1 MPIRHLFHK
10 PAVANTTIGR
20 TPPDLRS
27 QALSAATGQAV
38 ASVPGFE
45 RRAGARGMDLSLL
58 WSAHSAEGVA
68 AAVLVVP
75 SPGRTAAVLFSHGNS
90 PEQAACIGRV
100 LDQAATDLAAEG
112 AIALLQCLPR
122 PSEEARAASL
132 LAGGFQRLARLD
144 YMERPNS
151 APAAAAPSTLP
162 GGFTLQPWDRRRPQL
177 LIDLLQRTFVGTL
190 DCPGLASMRRGSD
203 ILEGHVH
210 SGDGDTSMWR
220 ILCDGESPVGAM
232 LLSPC
237 SATDSVDI
245 IYLGLVPEA
254 RGRSIAAAMLTHGL
268 RDAATV
274 DVRSVQLAVDV
285 ANAPAVLLY
294 RRAGFSVRQQ
304 REAWVRPLSSAS
316 SCPQCMDTHGQK

>member
-1 MPIRHLFHK
+1 MFLK
-10 PAVANTTIGR
+10 PSVANATIGR
-20 TPPDLRS
+20 TPAELRS

-38 ASVPGFE
+38 ASVAGFE

-58 WSAHSAEGVA
+58 WSAHTPEGVA

-75 SPGRTAAVLFSHGNS
+75 SPGRTAAVLFSQGNT
-90 PEQAACIGRV
+90 PEQCACTGRV
-100 LDQAATDLAAEG
+100 LNAAATDLAAEG
-112 AIALLQCLPR
+112 TIALLQCLPR
-122 PSEEARAASL
+122 PSEDARARTL

-151 APAAAAPSTLP
+151 APKSESPSTLP
-162 GGFTLQPWDRRRPQL
+162 SGFTLQPWDRRRPQL
-177 LIDLLQRTFVGTL
+177 LIDLLQQTFVGTL

-254 RGRSIAAAMLTHGL
+254 RGRGIAATMLTHGL

-285 ANAPAVLLY
+285 ANVPAVFLY
-294 RRAGFSVRQQ
+294 RRAGFAVRQQ
-304 REAWVRPLSSAS
+304 REAWVRPLSSGS
-316 SCPQCMDTHGQK
+316 TCPQCMDTSTQK